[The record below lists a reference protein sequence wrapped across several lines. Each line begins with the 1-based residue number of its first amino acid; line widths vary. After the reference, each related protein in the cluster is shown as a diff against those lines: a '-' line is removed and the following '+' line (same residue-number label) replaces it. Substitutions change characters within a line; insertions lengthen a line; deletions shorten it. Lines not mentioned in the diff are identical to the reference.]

1 MKNVQSLS
9 WPKEERAMVKVTA
22 ELLLA
27 ADASN
32 SLEYYRSIAA
42 SLDDFARAYAVNT
55 PTRLAHF
62 LAQIGH
68 ESSFRAAEEIGSYSA
83 RRMREIFGCRGGPT
97 RYDARLD
104 DCALGPDGNPARA
117 RPKLWTDEARYVRN
131 PQALL
136 SYVYALRLGNGD
148 EASRDGFRYRGR
160 GLIQLTGRTNY
171 DDFTACHNRTN
182 PHDPQ
187 DFVGNPDLLVSEL
200 KYALESAFYF
210 WDARNVNPVADTG
223 NVAAVTFAV
232 NGGYNGLDDR
242 EARLARITAAMG

>member
-1 MKNVQSLS
+1 
-9 WPKEERAMVKVTA
+9 MVTVTA

-32 SLEYYRSIAA
+32 SLEYYRGIAA
-42 SLDDFARAYAVNT
+42 SLDHLARAYAVNT
-55 PTRLAHF
+55 PARLAHF

-68 ESSFRAAEEIGSYSA
+68 ESSFRAVEESGSYSA

-97 RYDARLD
+97 RYDARVD
-104 DCALGPDGNPARA
+104 DCALGADGRPARA
-117 RPKLWTDEARYVRN
+117 RAKLWTQQARYAHH

-148 EASRDGFRYRGR
+148 EASGDGFRYRGR
-160 GLIQLTGRTNY
+160 GLIQLTGRANY
-171 DDFTACHNRTN
+171 EDFTACHNRTD

-187 DFVGNPDLLVSEL
+187 DFVAQPDLLVSEL

-242 EARLARITAAMG
+242 EARFARIKAAMG